1 MTAKIKELEDALAAA
16 HLQIRQPASEPPE
29 ETHSTHKSLVGTRRR
44 SYGTGTG
51 SLALDDEG
59 RARYYGDTAASEAC
73 Y

>member
-16 HLQIRQPASEPPE
+16 HLQIRQSTSEPPE
-29 ETHSTHKSLVGTRRR
+29 ETHPTHEGLVDARRR

-59 RARYYGDTAASEAC
+59 RAQYYGDTAASEVSF
-73 Y
+73 